1 MSDIVPRTGPEG
13 PGDVNWRIPFPG
25 GSAPGLSPNTG
36 NGRNNNRRQLLT
48 PEVRTQIGRVLDQNQ
63 KANYFRHAGMGAAL
77 RHTLGLPQTPSHL
90 NDYFRA
96 QTRRPQTG
104 LDPKGREA
112 EEHGGNTVTEPMGID
127 EAMRSGGEQ
136 GAGKPGY
143 WAPFSGV
150 PGSGSASARAYE
162 GAGLLGLHRQLWQ
175 NLTGQGQ

>member
-1 MSDIVPRTGPEG
+1 MSDIAPRTGPEG
-13 PGDVNWRIPFPG
+13 PGDVNWRPGRPPLTGEAQIIPGTG
-25 GSAPGLSPNTG
+25 GLEPNTG
-36 NGRNNNRRQLLT
+36 MGRNTNRRQLLT
-48 PEVRTQIGRVLDQNQ
+48 PDVRKQVGRVLDQNQ
-63 KANYFRHAGMGAAL
+63 KANYFRHAGLGAAL

-104 LDPKGREA
+104 LDPGALEA
-112 EEHGGNTVTEPMGID
+112 EEHGGSTVTEPMGID
-127 EAMRSGGEQ
+127 EAMRAGGEQ

-150 PGSGSASARAYE
+150 PGSGPSVSE
-162 GAGLLGLHRQLWQ
+162 QHRQKWQ

>member
-13 PGDVNWRIPFPG
+13 PGDVNWRIPFRG
-25 GSAPGLSPNTG
+25 GSAPGPSPNTG
-36 NGRNNNRRQLLT
+36 VGRNTNRRQLLT

-104 LDPKGREA
+104 INPEGLEA
-112 EEHGGNTVTEPMGID
+112 EGPTVTEP
-127 EAMRSGGEQ
+127 RSLDDVIHGTGEQ

-150 PGSGSASARAYE
+150 PGSGPSVSE
-162 GAGLLGLHRQLWQ
+162 QHRQKWQ